1 MCYRIHW
8 STFQW
13 QISTQKSTETNLL
26 AQNMNLYLRIHSQ
39 RNQNTDG
46 KQRLCNE
53 RPVLAYSSLTNARS
67 SLWGRCLQPLTTAA
81 PGLHRQR
88 HALQNRPS
96 DPGGSTHAN
105 SLSEQQLTHPPRK
118 HGTRKQRNRARVK
131 WKHRPS
137 FPSERGDTWGGL
149 DALLSPDS
157 IPPPHTAPAAGGR
170 ADGARR
176 RWTPR
181 LSLPAPSGAAGPR
194 RNPSAWRKRRS
205 EGSGKQAA
213 RTERSRRR
221 WARPRPTVPGR
232 AAQRAGR
239 LRAPT
244 PALPR
249 GPSAPRL
256 SPTAS
261 DPRPAPPQLS
271 DPAPPHGPAPPHR
284 PGCPRASRR
293 PGSAAA
299 ARRSSTARRAGPGPQ
314 RHLPAPARRSAEEPR
329 FRGRARLQPA
339 SAPPHPSHRPS
350 CSPAP
355 GGGRGGAPQR
365 EGGKNGAAINVQT
378 DWECA
383 PAAGTA
389 EKDTAPQECFMT
401 LFILRNYWD
410 SEAPKRS
417 IIPKAEGRFH
427 FPYSCC
433 FAFFQKHV
441 QGGI

>member
-170 ADGARR
+170 AD
-176 RWTPR
+176 TV
-181 LSLPAPSGAAGPR
+181 LGAA
-194 RNPSAWRKRRS
+194 
-205 EGSGKQAA
+205 EH
-213 RTERSRRR
+213 
-221 WARPRPTVPGR
+221 R
-232 AAQRAGR
+232 ACPCRHPAG
-239 LRAPT
+239 LRAPAET
-244 PALPR
+244 PLPEGR
-249 GPSAPRL
+249 DVRKA
-256 SPTAS
+256 A
-261 DPRPAPPQLS
+261 
-271 DPAPPHGPAPPHR
+271 
-284 PGCPRASRR
+284 ASRR
-293 PGSAAA
+293 LAPSAAGA
-299 ARRSSTARRAGPGPQ
+299 GGPGHGLQCPAG
-314 RHLPAPARRSAEEPR
+314 RHSGLAASGPR
-329 FRGRARLQPA
+329 
-339 SAPPHPSHRPS
+339 PPPSL
-350 CSPAP
+350 A
-355 GGGRGGAPQR
+355 APQPR
-365 EGGKNGAAINVQT
+365 A
-378 DWECA
+378 
-383 PAAGTA
+383 
-389 EKDTAPQECFMT
+389 
-401 LFILRNYWD
+401 
-410 SEAPKRS
+410 
-417 IIPKAEGRFH
+417 
-427 FPYSCC
+427 
-433 FAFFQKHV
+433 
-441 QGGI
+441 

>member
-1 MCYRIHW
+1 MLQDTLEYFSVANFNTEIHRNEPA
-8 STFQW
+8 
-13 QISTQKSTETNLL
+13 STEHESLPQDPLSKKPKHWWETKALQRAPCFSLQLTDERSFL
-26 AQNMNLYLRIHSQ
+26 ALR
-39 RNQNTDG
+39 
-46 KQRLCNE
+46 
-53 RPVLAYSSLTNARS
+53 
-67 SLWGRCLQPLTTAA
+67 PLFAA
-81 PGLHRQR
+81 PHHSCAGFTDSDTRCRTGPPTPAAQR
-88 HALQNRPS
+88 TRILCQNSNSPTRPES
-96 DPGGSTHAN
+96 
-105 SLSEQQLTHPPRK
+105 
-118 HGTRKQRNRARVK
+118 
-131 WKHRPS
+131 
-137 FPSERGDTWGGL
+137 
-149 DALLSPDS
+149 
-157 IPPPHTAPAAGGR
+157 TAPGNSATEPGLNESIARASPPNAVIREGALTPFFHPTPFLHLTPLPQRAGGR

-383 PAAGTA
+383 PTAGTA